1 MEHFEITKTPQ
12 GFHVEG
18 FSDAVKVFRLDGHKS
33 KRMADLALHKADLDF
48 ALECLE
54 QINKV
59 PEQPDVLRQALWRSA
74 VVHYIKCFG
83 GNESRFSLVAQKV
96 YKDDEGAVEPYKYFD
111 SLRNKHLVH
120 DENSYAQCWPGAV
133 LNKKEMNRKIAK
145 IVCLSMIGDTLAQ
158 ENYSNL
164 CLLITRAQQWVVGQ
178 FDQLC
183 NILTKEL
190 EAEQYETLVAR
201 EGITYTTPG
210 VDEMHKPRNA
220 L

>member
-1 MEHFEITKTPQ
+1 MEHFEITKTPK
-12 GFHVEG
+12 GFHIEG
-18 FSDAVKVFRLDGHKS
+18 FPDAVKVLRLDGPKS
-33 KRMADLALHKADLDF
+33 QRLADLALHKADLDF

-59 PEQPDVLRQALWRSA
+59 PEQPYVIRQALWRSA
-74 VVHYIKCFG
+74 VVHYMKCFG

-96 YKDDEGAVEPYKYFD
+96 YRGDEGAMEPYKYFD

-120 DENSYAQCWPGAV
+120 DENSYAQCLPGAV
-133 LNKKEMNRKIAK
+133 LNKKEMNHKIAK
-145 IVCLSMIGDTLAQ
+145 IVCLSIIGDTLAQ

-164 CLLITRAQQWVVGQ
+164 HLLITRAQQWVVAQ

-183 NILTKEL
+183 DILTKEL
-190 EAEQYETLVAR
+190 EPEQYETLMAR
-201 EGITYTTPG
+201 DGITYTAPG